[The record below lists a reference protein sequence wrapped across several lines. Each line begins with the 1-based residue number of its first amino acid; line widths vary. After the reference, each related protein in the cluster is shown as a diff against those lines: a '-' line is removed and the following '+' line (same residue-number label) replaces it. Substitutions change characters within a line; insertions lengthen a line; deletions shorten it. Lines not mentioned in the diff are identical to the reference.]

1 MAGGL
6 TCAANGPG
14 LEVAA
19 NGGGFPANS
28 RLDEPRMAAEIPRE
42 RRTRTSRGRR
52 RCSISAKADLF
63 VWSSLLSSVGHESR
77 GNTRHREHRP
87 DSKLLI
93 HCLLMARKFRY
104 LVRLRDLKYG
114 HEE

>member
-28 RLDEPRMAAEIPRE
+28 GLDEPRTGAEIPRE

-63 VWSSLLSSVGHESR
+63 VWSSLLSQCTR
-77 GNTRHREHRP
+77 GEPGTRN
-87 DSKLLI
+87 
-93 HCLLMARKFRY
+93 
-104 LVRLRDLKYG
+104 
-114 HEE
+114 EETRNFF

>member
-28 RLDEPRMAAEIPRE
+28 RLDEPRTVAEIPHE

-52 RCSISAKADLF
+52 MCSISAKADLF
-63 VWSSLLSSVGHESR
+63 VWSSLLSWCTQGSQERGTRKR
-77 GNTRHREHRP
+77 GNEELLSGTLYLQHRTEIAGDRNTH
-87 DSKLLI
+87 
-93 HCLLMARKFRY
+93 
-104 LVRLRDLKYG
+104 
-114 HEE
+114 